1 MKKIFRNKVVFITGA
16 SGNIGLAISKNFIT
30 NGAKVILQYNK
41 GNNDFKKF
49 CIKNSANII
58 KKLKINLENENDLE
72 IKIKSRISIKQKIDI
87 LINSAAVAS
96 GSIFEM
102 THISNIKKI
111 FQINFFA
118 QLKIIQLII
127 KHMKRS
133 DNASICNI
141 GSISGIIPQ
150 KGNISYGTSKSA
162 LIFATKILSKELSIY
177 NIRVNAIAPGVVTSR
192 MADMMDK
199 KVREKTVKDS
209 PLGRELKPFEV
220 AKKVLFISSA
230 NAKKIN
236 GQILKIDRK

>member
-1 MKKIFRNKVVFITGA
+1 MKK
-16 SGNIGLAISKNFIT
+16 
-30 NGAKVILQYNK
+30 
-41 GNNDFKKF
+41 
-49 CIKNSANII
+49 
-58 KKLKINLENENDLE
+58 
-72 IKIKSRISIKQKIDI
+72 
-87 LINSAAVAS
+87 
-96 GSIFEM
+96 
-102 THISNIKKI
+102 
-111 FQINFFA
+111 
-118 QLKIIQLII
+118 
-127 KHMKRS
+127 S

-220 AKKVLFISSA
+220 AKKVIFISSD